1 VRIAVVGN
9 GRSVHVTGRSAA
21 VAARGHTVRL
31 VTVGEVLPA
40 PGVEVRTRPLPGNPV
55 RAVAAARGFL
65 RDVRDFRPDL
75 LHLHYAGGKLGT
87 MALLS
92 GVRPLVVTVMGG
104 DVLPEQHLGGLS
116 RLERRAT
123 RRLLETADLV
133 LVKSDALRPPL
144 RATAQ
149 VRGRVETTRWGVDPS
164 VFFRDDAAAVAL
176 RTRLGLS
183 AADRVV
189 LSPRMLQ
196 PLYNVDLIV
205 EAMPAVLA
213 RVPSAVLAVTEY
225 GASEGYR
232 RRLQDRVAALG
243 LGARVRF
250 AGVVPHRDMPA
261 LYSLADV
268 VVSVPSSDGLPQS
281 LFEAM
286 ACGTP
291 AVLGPLPTYTEV
303 IHDGETAMVTDIAAA
318 AIGDAIVRL
327 LTDRGLHAAIAT
339 AARARVSE
347 VAFLPTEVERVLAL
361 YADLLAAPEPARR
374 GARGGRAV
382 DALSLLLR

>member
-1 VRIAVVGN
+1 
-9 GRSVHVTGRSAA
+9 
-21 VAARGHTVRL
+21 
-31 VTVGEVLPA
+31 
-40 PGVEVRTRPLPGNPV
+40 
-55 RAVAAARGFL
+55 
-65 RDVRDFRPDL
+65 VRDFRPDL

-104 DVLPEQHLGGLS
+104 DVLPDQHLGGLS

-176 RTRLGLS
+176 KTRLGLS

-318 AIGDAIVRL
+318 PIGDAIVRL
-327 LTDRGLHAAIAT
+327 LTDRGLHDAMAT
-339 AARARVSE
+339 AARVRVSE

-361 YADLLAAPEPARR
+361 YADLLAAPLAGRGGRR
-374 GARGGRAV
+374 GRAV